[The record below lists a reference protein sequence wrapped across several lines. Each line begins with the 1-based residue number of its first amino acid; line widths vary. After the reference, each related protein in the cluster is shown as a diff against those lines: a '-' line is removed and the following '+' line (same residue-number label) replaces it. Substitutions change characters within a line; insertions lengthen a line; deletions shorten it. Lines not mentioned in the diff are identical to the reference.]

1 GGVNRI
7 KNLFGVTED
16 EARGMRSQFFQ
27 QYRNLKKIS
36 DFAAMLCKKD
46 RYLEYW
52 TGRRRHFLNPREE
65 SHKAFNSLIQ
75 GGAFEI
81 VKRAM
86 IRLQKRVPEATMVLQ
101 VHDSVVFEINNEV
114 DVTQRIVD
122 EMVNVPEDFG
132 VPFVVEARPWA
143 S

>member
-1 GGVNRI
+1 
-7 KNLFGVTED
+7 
-16 EARGMRSQFFQ
+16 
-27 QYRNLKKIS
+27 
-36 DFAAMLCKKD
+36 KD

-86 IRLQKRVPEATMVLQ
+86 IRLAKNIPEAQMTLQ
-101 VHDSVVFEINNEV
+101 VHDSIVFELDEGTDI
-114 DVTQRIVD
+114 TQRIID
-122 EMVNVPEDFG
+122 EMTNVPEDFG
-132 VPFVVEARPWA
+132 VPFVVEAKLWN